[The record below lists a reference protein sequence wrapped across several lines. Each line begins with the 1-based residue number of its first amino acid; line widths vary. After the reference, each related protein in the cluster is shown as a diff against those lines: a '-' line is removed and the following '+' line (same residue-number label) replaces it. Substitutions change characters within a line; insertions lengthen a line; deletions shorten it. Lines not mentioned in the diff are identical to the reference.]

1 MSHKAKTVQLIML
14 LLLIISF
21 QACKKDAI
29 SVKKEKSYHERIDNP
44 TGGWITEGMGIR
56 MQRNGS
62 ATLIE
67 GGDMASEGSY
77 RINGDRITLKIPGYK
92 TLKFTIISEQ
102 EIHADSG
109 ETLYLSSN
117 E

>member
-1 MSHKAKTVQLIML
+1 
-14 LLLIISF
+14 
-21 QACKKDAI
+21 
-29 SVKKEKSYHERIDNP
+29 
-44 TGGWITEGMGIR
+44 MGR
-56 MQRNGS
+56 RGA

-77 RINGDRITLKIPGYK
+77 RINGDKIILKVPGHK
-92 TLKFTIISEQ
+92 TIRFRIISEQ

-109 ETLYLSSN
+109 EILFLSSN

>member
-1 MSHKAKTVQLIML
+1 MNHKAKILQLSL
-14 LLLIISF
+14 LFFLIISF

-29 SVKKEKSYHERIDNP
+29 SVKKEKYYHERIDNP
-44 TGGWITEGMGIR
+44 TGGWITQGMGLR
-56 MQRNGS
+56 MGRRGA

-77 RINGDRITLKIPGYK
+77 RINGDKIVLKVPGHK
-92 TLKFTIISEQ
+92 TIRFRIISEQ

-109 ETLYLSSN
+109 EILFLSSN